1 MMDSDAPAD
10 AGLPA
15 LSVAAGIGLVGTL
28 LSACGSGGGT
38 GGLPASSGGTTPTPT
53 PVAKTTAVQASRFLQ
68 QAQFSASD
76 ADIADVQA
84 QGYATWLDAQLTAP
98 ATQTAWDWLVSRGF
112 NDTTYIN
119 TTFPS
124 DDMVWYQLLA
134 STDAVR
140 KRVTLALSEIMVVS
154 VLGVPV
160 QWRFFAMAGW
170 WDTLAANALGNFRA
184 LLEAVTLNPAMG
196 VYLNTRGNQKED
208 LATGRQPDENYAR
221 EVLQLFTIGLYEL
234 NPDGSHR
241 LGNNGL
247 PIETYVQSEVSQLAR
262 VFTGYNFNLIGA
274 TPTNPQHLNQPM
286 VLNAARHAAQPAS
299 FLGTTVA
306 ANTPGATAL
315 QIALDAIFNHANVG
329 PFFGK
334 QLIQRLVTSNPSPAY
349 VARVTAAFNNNG
361 SGVRGDLKAVLR
373 AVLLDSEARGD
384 SGLARADF
392 GKIREPVIRLVQ
404 WARTFGA
411 TSASG
416 AWKLGDLS
424 SDASR
429 LGQSPLRAASVFNF
443 FRPGFV
449 PPNTALATTGLVAPE
464 LQISSEV
471 SVAGYI
477 NFMQSTIRNG
487 VADVVAAYTREL
499 ALGGDV
505 TALVDRL
512 NLLLTAGQ
520 LSAATIASIRTVL
533 SSLSAATAAA
543 QLIRVQAGV
552 LLVMTSPEYLVQ
564 K

>member
-1 MMDSDAPAD
+1 MLDIDAPAEV
-10 AGLPA
+10 GLA
-15 LSVAAGIGLVGTL
+15 AHRLAAGIGVAGAL
-28 LSACGSGGGT
+28 LSACGSGGGPIPT
-38 GGLPASSGGTTPTPT
+38 ATPTPT

-68 QAQFSASD
+68 QAQFSAAD

-84 QGYATWLDAQLTAP
+84 QGYAVWLDAQLAAP

-119 TTFPS
+119 NAFPS

-140 KRVTLALSEIMVVS
+140 KRVTLALSEILVVS

-170 WDTLAANALGNFRA
+170 WDTLAANAFGNFRA

-208 LATGRQPDENYAR
+208 PVTGRQPDENYAR

-234 NPDGSHR
+234 NADGSNR
-241 LGNNGL
+241 LGSNGL
-247 PIETYVQSEVSQLAR
+247 PIETYVQSDVTQLAR
-262 VFTGYNFNLIGA
+262 VFTGYNFNLLGA
-274 TPTNPQHLNQPM
+274 TQTNPQQLNQPM
-286 VLNAARHAAQPAS
+286 VLNPALHATQAAT
-299 FLGTTVA
+299 FLGTTIP

-315 QIALDAIFNHANVG
+315 KTALDGIFNHANVG

-334 QLIQRLVTSNPSPAY
+334 QLIQRLVTSNPSLAY

-384 SGLARADF
+384 SSLSRTDF
-392 GKIREPVIRLVQ
+392 GKVREPVIRLVQ
-404 WARTFGA
+404 WVRTFGA

-416 AWKLGDLS
+416 AWKVGDLS
-424 SDASR
+424 SDALR

-477 NFMQSTIRNG
+477 NFMQTTIRNG
-487 VADVVAAYTREL
+487 VADVVAAYPREL
-499 ALGGDV
+499 ALVGDV

-520 LSAATIASIRTVL
+520 LSAATLASIRMVL
-533 SSLSAATAAA
+533 SGLSAATAAA
-543 QLIRVQAGV
+543 QLTRVQAGV